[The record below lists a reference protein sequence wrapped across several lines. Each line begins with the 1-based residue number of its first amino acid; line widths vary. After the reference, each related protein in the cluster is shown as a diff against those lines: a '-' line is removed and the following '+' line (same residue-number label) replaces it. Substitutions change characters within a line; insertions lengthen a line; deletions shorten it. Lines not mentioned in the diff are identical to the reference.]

1 MPKDIKKHKTQKQK
15 QKPKQQKQPARR
27 YKLTKKLSDKQYKT
41 LIQKKKHHTLTNSQ
55 SKKLD
60 RELFINY
67 CKCLKRL
74 TYDSSVKQ
82 GLAYP
87 VCISSIYKNRGFVV
101 PRGITKR
108 CKRYK

>member
-1 MPKDIKKHKTQKQK
+1 MPKDTKTKKTQKQK
-15 QKPKQQKQPARR
+15 KKQKKKQPARK

-41 LIQKKKHHTLTNSQ
+41 LIQKKKQHTLTKSQ
-55 SKKLD
+55 SKTLD

>member
-1 MPKDIKKHKTQKQK
+1 MPKDTKKHKTQKQK
-15 QKPKQQKQPARR
+15 QKQKQPARR
-27 YKLTKKLSDKQYKT
+27 YKLTKKLSDKHYKT
-41 LIQKKKHHTLTNSQ
+41 LIQKKKQHTLTKSQ